1 MHLRGL
7 LEPITT
13 SDRVNWRK
21 LALLYTVSQVFHIA
35 SWNSMYWDMWFMY
48 RDKEQ
53 ISELDKTLPI
63 RRIKLPFTYLWEE
76 PMMEVGVWV
85 LRMVVIV
92 SFFIGAILL
101 YRILKLIPNVSP
113 RVQSVTVV
121 LFLLLPI
128 NGARIG
134 LSSAR
139 ASLALMLFLAAGLL
153 ICKRRTSHLLI
164 GLAIISY
171 VMFWDSFQVFSLVLL
186 IPLVLVDVTAN
197 KRISSYTLFVGFAIV
212 LLAIVN
218 RYLLSGLVV
227 HLGFAGADD
236 GYNSIKTQFLVRAAL
251 VGGLL
256 SMPLIVGL
264 ARGILRQEPRSRST
278 VGVLE
283 IALFALALGTFPYL
297 AAGHFA
303 NLSDWISGWL
313 PDNSDWDSRH
323 QLLQGFGFALLGAAF
338 LETVRPRHSSR
349 YLFVLVMACLVLNT
363 STYASYY
370 VDGLK
375 QRDFMAELKSRVD
388 ELSDVTIFQVVDE
401 ARDVNARGRG
411 VRDYEWEGM
420 LTQVLGRPVEIF
432 QPSPIEPGCTT
443 EVLGKSLKITKISGR
458 MRAILTRSQIVAVEL
473 SDLVSCRD
481 AR

>member
-1 MHLRGL
+1 MRVLGL
-7 LEPITT
+7 FEPITNN
-13 SDRVNWRK
+13 DQVNWRK
-21 LALLYTVSQVFHIA
+21 LALLYAVSQLFHIA

-48 RDKEQ
+48 RDREQ
-53 ISELDKTLPI
+53 VSELDRALPI

-76 PMMEVGVWV
+76 PMLEVGVWV
-85 LRMVVIV
+85 LRMLVIV

-101 YRILKLIPNVSP
+101 HQILKRIPNLSP
-113 RVQSVTVV
+113 RVQSVTVI

-139 ASLALMLFLAAGLL
+139 ASLALTLFLAAGLL
-153 ICKRRTSHLLI
+153 VLLRRTSYLLI
-164 GLAIISY
+164 GLAIITY
-171 VMFWDSFQVFSLVLL
+171 VMFWDSFQIFALVLL
-186 IPLVLVDVTAN
+186 IPLVLVDLTHSG
-197 KRISSYTLFVGFAIV
+197 RISRYTLFVGFAISV
-212 LLAIVN
+212 LAIVN
-218 RYLLSGLVV
+218 RYLLSSLVV

-236 GYNSIKTQFLVRAAL
+236 GYNSIKLPFLVRAVL
-251 VGGLL
+251 FGGLL
-256 SMPLIVGL
+256 STPLIAGL
-264 ARGILRQEPRSRST
+264 ARDLLRRESSSRSS
-278 VGVLE
+278 VGLFEV
-283 IALFALALGTFPYL
+283 ALFVLALGTFPYL

-303 NLSDWISGWL
+303 NLSDWITVWL

-338 LETVRPRHSSR
+338 LETVRIKFAGR
-349 YLFVLVMACLVLNT
+349 YVIVLVVACLVLNT
-363 STYASYY
+363 STYANYY

-375 QRDFMAELKSRVD
+375 QRDFMAELRSKED
-388 ELSDVTIFQVVDE
+388 ELSDINVFQILDE

-432 QPSPIEPGCTT
+432 QPIPIKPGCST
-443 EVLGKSLKITKISGR
+443 EVLGKSLKIRKISGR
-458 MRAILTRSQIVAVEL
+458 MRAILTRGQIVSVEL

-481 AR
+481 T